1 MTAQTQTTDADSDD
15 DYLDDVVVRAALE
28 RLQREI
34 GDQRDVEAVYCKRF
48 DRSEKTD
55 YIDVELV
62 ELVDHVHANSYSL
75 ASIVQMAMNTG
86 AVEVTQI
93 DTDSGR
99 LQFVPTE
106 E

>member
-34 GDQRDVEAVYCKRF
+34 GDEREVEAVYCKRF
-48 DRSEKTD
+48 DHSDKTD
-55 YIDVELV
+55 YIDVELI
-62 ELVDHVHANSYSL
+62 DHAAGNSYSL
-75 ASIVQMAMNTG
+75 AAIVQMAMNTG

-93 DTDSGR
+93 DADSDR